1 MVRTCAQ
8 KTLLAVFLSN
18 IFIKIFKVLKNSL
31 WILHYFLNLVNNNY
45 HLSIF
50 LLIIQ

>member
-31 WILHYFLNLVNNNY
+31 WIHFDIWQN
-45 HLSIF
+45 
-50 LLIIQ
+50 